1 MIFFPS
7 AVHAAGFLTDGYRI
21 LTCSDD
27 QTSVLWDLASGQIL
41 TSFHEHQV
49 SERNKRC
56 NDNGAYLIQNRLLFL
71 LAKSQGWAT
80 TCARVISQFQKL
92 LSICCL

>member
-49 SERNKRC
+49 SKC
-56 NDNGAYLIQNRLLFL
+56 SY
-71 LAKSQGWAT
+71 
-80 TCARVISQFQKL
+80 
-92 LSICCL
+92 